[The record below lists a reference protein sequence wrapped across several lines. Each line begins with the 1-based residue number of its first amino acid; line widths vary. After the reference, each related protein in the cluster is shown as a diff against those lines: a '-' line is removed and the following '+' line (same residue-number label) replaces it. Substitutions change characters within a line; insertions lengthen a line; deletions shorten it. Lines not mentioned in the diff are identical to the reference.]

1 MKQYTSEKL
10 PDMLDVS
17 TKRAFYIG
25 RFQPLHNGHVTVIDT
40 LCKQADE
47 IIIGIGSAQK
57 SHTNTDPF
65 TAGERVLMITRTLA
79 ASAIRQMWYV
89 IPIEDI
95 QRNALWVS
103 HIRAM
108 TPPFDQVYSS
118 NPLVTRLFLEA
129 GIDICSPIM
138 HERDSL
144 SGTEIRRRICTN
156 GSWQDL
162 VPPEVV
168 QVIEEIDGVSRLQD
182 LMLDDVS
189 VSKRA
194 NMHHK

>member
-1 MKQYTSEKL
+1 MNKYTSKKIQ
-10 PDMLDVS
+10 DIHS
-17 TKRAFYIG
+17 TAVKRAFYIG

-57 SHTNTDPF
+57 SHTKDDPF

-79 ASAIRQMWYV
+79 ASNIHKMWYV
-89 IPIEDI
+89 IPIEDL

-103 HIRAM
+103 HVRAM

-118 NPLVTRLFLEA
+118 NSLVTRLFLEA
-129 GIDICSPIM
+129 GVDICSPIM

-156 GSWQDL
+156 DSWKDL
-162 VPPEVV
+162 VPYEVV
-168 QVIEEIDGVSRLQD
+168 LVIEEVDGVSRLRD
-182 LMLDDVS
+182 LILDDVDIS
-189 VSKRA
+189 ERA
-194 NMHHK
+194 NMHHS